1 MRLRT
6 ITYLLLVGL
15 VCASGCAKK
24 MYPETAEVNF
34 ISAPQSGVATLSAIG
49 YGSDQ
54 KEAELDTYTTVFNN
68 VLFKGIPAFGGLN
81 LPMVENEQ
89 ASRSAHQ
96 SFYKKFFDERGYMRF
111 ISSQGGVEKM
121 GKSDDKQK
129 TKVKKTMTLNYD
141 LLRRYLEDEGIIRKF
156 GY

>member
-1 MRLRT
+1 MRSKT

-15 VCASGCAKK
+15 VCVSSCAKK
-24 MYPETAEVNF
+24 IYPETAEVNF
-34 ISAPQSGVATLSAIG
+34 ISAPQSGVATFSAVG
-49 YGSDQ
+49 YGND
-54 KEAELDTYTTVFNN
+54 KVEAELDSYTTLFNN

-89 ASRSAHQ
+89 ASRSTHQ
-96 SFYKKFFDERGYMRF
+96 SFYKKFFNERGYMRF

-121 GKSDDKQK
+121 GKSDDTKT

-141 LLRRYLEDEGIIRKF
+141 LLRRHLEDEGIIRKF